1 MDIVKEV
8 ENLEQQI
15 YDAMR
20 NGDVSVI
27 ERLIA
32 DDMLFTA
39 HTGQVFT
46 KEMDIQAYKAGIIK
60 VDSVTPSEQVIK
72 VVNDHTAAVSV
83 LLEISG
89 VFGGQPAS
97 GKFRFMRVWL
107 KKENSWQAVVG
118 QSTMLTA

>member
-8 ENLEQQI
+8 KALEQQI

-39 HTGQVFT
+39 HTGQIFT
-46 KEMDIQAYKAGIIK
+46 KEMDIQAYKSGIIK
-60 VDSVTPSEQVIK
+60 VDSVIPGEQIIK
-72 VVNDHTAAVSV
+72 VINDTTVAVSV

-97 GKFRFMRVWL
+97 GKFRFLRIWL
-107 KKENSWQAVVG
+107 KNGNSWQAVVG
-118 QSTMLTA
+118 QSTMVTA